1 MKLNKTVELN
11 TGTSEDELISLMRNN
26 DDAAL
31 KFVYQKHYNMIEQY
45 VLKNSGSKEDVKDLY
60 QDAFVVFYHKL
71 KQPDFKMS
79 SSIGTYLFSVAKNLW
94 LKRLRDN
101 KVKTVHID
109 SVSEMSTEEKTIDE
123 NKQNR
128 EFEIATEELQKLGDP
143 CKTLLTEFYYKQT
156 KMEAIAKLLNYT
168 NANRAKAQKYKCMQR
183 LKKAVFKQMQVNR
196 FTWTNE

>member
-1 MKLNKTVELN
+1 
-11 TGTSEDELISLMRNN
+11 
-26 DDAAL
+26 
-31 KFVYQKHYNMIEQY
+31 
-45 VLKNSGSKEDVKDLY
+45 
-60 QDAFVVFYHKL
+60 
-71 KQPDFKMS
+71 MS

-183 LKKAVFKQMQVNR
+183 LKKAVFVR
-196 FTWTNE
+196 L

>member
-11 TGTSEDELISLMRNN
+11 TGTPEDELISLMRNS

-31 KFVYQKHYNMIEQY
+31 EFVYKKHYNMIEQY

-101 KVKTVHID
+101 KVKTVNID
-109 SVSEMSTEEKTIDE
+109 GVSEMSTEEKTIDE

-128 EFEIATEELQKLGDP
+128 EFEIATKELQKLGDP

-168 NANRAKAQKYKCMQR
+168 NAKRAKAQKYKCMQR

-196 FTWTNE
+196 FT

>member
-1 MKLNKTVELN
+1 M
-11 TGTSEDELISLMRNN
+11 
-26 DDAAL
+26 
-31 KFVYQKHYNMIEQY
+31 
-45 VLKNSGSKEDVKDLY
+45 Y

-143 CKTLLTEFYYKQT
+143 CKTLLTEFYFKQT

-196 FTWTNE
+196 FTWENE

>member
-109 SVSEMSTEEKTIDE
+109 SVSEMSTKEKTIDE